1 MDHYAILLLISG
13 ILIGCG
19 GLLVLLTLLF
29 LYWVTKK

>member
-1 MDHYAILLLISG
+1 MDHYALLILISG

-19 GLLVLLTLLF
+19 GLLVFLILLF